1 MFKKETL
8 SIVLSILLPCFS
20 TALANAPDAILK
32 IDVEVNNDATIAT
45 ELVSYFSR
53 ALQRIGDIEITK
65 VNPDIVIHC
74 SALPI
79 KPSDGRLLGYAIS
92 TTFTSSMS
100 SRLLGLRPKLAPG
113 ANTDEIFCNTTTSVT
128 GPTLAAVEGEVER
141 IVDSADG
148 DIFQGEREQRQVIKD
163 WPNRSARTQTLKQD

>member
-20 TALANAPDAILK
+20 ALANPPNANLK
-32 IDVEVNNDATIAT
+32 IDVEVGNDAAIAT

-79 KPSDGRLLGYAIS
+79 KLSDGHVLGYAIS
-92 TTFTSSMS
+92 TTFTSSMNP
-100 SRLLGLRPKLAPG
+100 RLFGLRPTPNTG
-113 ANTDEIFCNTTTSVT
+113 ANTDEVFCNTMTSVT
-128 GPTLAAVEGEVER
+128 GPTLASVEGEVER
-141 IVDSADG
+141 IVASADG
-148 DIFQGEREQRQVIKD
+148 DVFQGEREQRQAIKD
-163 WPNRSARTQTLKQD
+163 WPNRNARTQNLKRD

>member
-20 TALANAPDAILK
+20 TALANPPDAILK
-32 IDVEVNNDATIAT
+32 IDVEVNNDAAIAT

-79 KPSDGRLLGYAIS
+79 KPSDGHLLGYAIS

-100 SRLLGLRPKLAPG
+100 LGCWG
-113 ANTDEIFCNTTTSVT
+113 
-128 GPTLAAVEGEVER
+128 
-141 IVDSADG
+141 
-148 DIFQGEREQRQVIKD
+148 
-163 WPNRSARTQTLKQD
+163 SARSLLLAQTPTKSSAI